1 MDRNEELRIYM
12 KAARAKF
19 DDIGGR
25 HLSEGEMI
33 ALCQERMATE
43 EREVARPHII
53 QCDHCLQLYK
63 DVNDFFEPL
72 REDEVEVG
80 ELQVGRAWKEFWR
93 QAQDI
98 KKAMDVATQPSRS
111 GFLRPTLA
119 MAAGLLLALT
129 LTGVWAA
136 RLRQETEVLTR
147 RLQSER
153 QEAAANLAR
162 YEQERVEKEKLTARL
177 AEMQQPQLNTP
188 IYDLLPQSVFRGQGG
203 RPGRNRIDI
212 PPAAQNFTLIL
223 NVENPKP
230 CSSCV
235 IEIVDQRGNTMWR
248 KKGIKPNETGSFVF
262 SLPRSYLGE
271 GRFRLK
277 IYSERGRGR
286 RLIGEYAVTLGLAR

>member
-1 MDRNEELRIYM
+1 
-12 KAARAKF
+12 
-19 DDIGGR
+19 
-25 HLSEGEMI
+25 
-33 ALCQERMATE
+33 MATE

-80 ELQVGRAWKEFWR
+80 ELQVRRAWKEFWR

-98 KKAMDVATQPSRS
+98 NKATDGATQPSRS
-111 GFLRPTLA
+111 GFVRQTLA

-177 AEMQQPQLNTP
+177 AETQQPQLNTP
-188 IYDLLPQSVFRGQGG
+188 IYDLLPQSVFRGQGKKEG
-203 RPGRNRIDI
+203 GKMFVI
-212 PPAAQNFTLIL
+212 PPAARNFTLII
-223 NVENPKP
+223 NVENHEA
-230 CSSCV
+230 CS
-235 IEIVDQRGNTMWR
+235 G
-248 KKGIKPNETGSFVF
+248 
-262 SLPRSYLGE
+262 
-271 GRFRLK
+271 
-277 IYSERGRGR
+277 
-286 RLIGEYAVTLGLAR
+286 